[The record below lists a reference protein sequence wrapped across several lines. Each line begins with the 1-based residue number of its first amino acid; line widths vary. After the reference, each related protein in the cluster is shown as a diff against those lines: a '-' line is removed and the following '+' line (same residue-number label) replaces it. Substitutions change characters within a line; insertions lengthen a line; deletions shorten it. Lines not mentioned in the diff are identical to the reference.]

1 MIQAED
7 TAQRVMM
14 EKCLD
19 LSGLSCPI
27 PVIKANK
34 AIRQMSAGDVLICE
48 VTDPA
53 APGDFDSF
61 CASTG
66 HQLVSCEDLGTFW
79 SIKMKLLS

>member
-1 MIQAED
+1 MKK
-7 TAQRVMM
+7 R
-14 EKCLD
+14 LD
-19 LSGLSCPI
+19 LRDFSCPI
-27 PVIKANK
+27 PVLKANK
-34 AIRQMSAGDVLICE
+34 AIRQMSVGDVLVCE

-66 HQLVSCEDLGTFW
+66 HQLISCEDLGTFW